1 MKTAIVASYCV
12 VCGCIIDRLCS
23 GHVYMCMNDSVRLR
37 FDDMN
42 YSMTCIMVR
51 SCDHIQVSQ
60 WLDHVTSCDL
70 IQGNG

>member
-12 VCGCIIDRLCS
+12 VYGCIIDRLCS
-23 GHVYMCMNDSVRLR
+23 GDVYMNDSVRLR

-51 SCDHIQVSQ
+51 SCDI
-60 WLDHVTSCDL
+60 
-70 IQGNG
+70 I